1 MYSKNQT
8 LRNEKKKSLDNALH
22 KQTERLRKLETD
34 INAKLAVQYYLMD
47 PESLEYKEEAK

>member
-1 MYSKNQT
+1 VYSKNQT

-34 INAKLAVQYYLMD
+34 IHAKLAVQYYLMD